1 LTNVLQ
7 VQDVFSGY
15 YKDINILQ
23 GISITAELGKITV
36 IIGGNGVGKSTLL
49 KTIYGF
55 LSPNKG
61 RIHYKKED
69 ITGVD
74 PFLMPTKGISYI
86 TQRHSLFRSLTV
98 EENLMLGGW
107 TFRKNKE
114 LIQQRMSQNYERFRV
129 LGEKR
134 KADAWSL
141 SGGQQRMVEI
151 ARGLMTDPETI
162 LCDEPTAGLEP
173 RLARGLYESLEK
185 LKHEEGRGIILVDQN
200 VVQAIEIAD
209 YVYVIEM
216 GRNKIEGSRKDFNAD
231 LKEIIKDWF

>member
-1 LTNVLQ
+1 MLQ

-15 YKDINILQ
+15 YRDINILQ

-55 LSPNKG
+55 LCPNKG

-173 RLARGLYESLEK
+173 KLARGLYESLEK

-216 GRNKIEGSRKDFNAD
+216 GRNKIEGSRKDFDAD